1 MWLRF
6 RVLIRFIARVTAR
19 IDILIKAKI
28 GVVPQL
34 RLRLV
39 PQLRLRLVPQLRVGF
54 AVGPTQVPIL
64 AYLTVWPPHKGGEEA
79 AHHHSLRGDLGLGS

>member
-1 MWLRF
+1 M
-6 RVLIRFIARVTAR
+6 IRFIARVTAR

-28 GVVPQL
+28 GV
-34 RLRLV
+34 V